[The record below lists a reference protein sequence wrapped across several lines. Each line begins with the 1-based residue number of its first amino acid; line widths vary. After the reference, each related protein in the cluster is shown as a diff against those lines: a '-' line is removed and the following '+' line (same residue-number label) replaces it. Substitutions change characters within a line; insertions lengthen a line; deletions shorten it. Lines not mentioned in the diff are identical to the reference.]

1 MNGCPE
7 RMKGLLREWGW
18 IARGGGCGTMYFFA
32 KQGVELHDEMIEEE
46 TTVALTVAVRAEL
59 EWGRPKVE
67 VAKSVVPVLLE
78 GLDETVKQNGI
89 FSTMRIVAETLEKMI
104 EGTFRI
110 PMDEIISQTVAD
122 RREQEQEHEMVRG
135 YSSQL
140 GK

>member
-1 MNGCPE
+1 LDSEGRRLRNDVF
-7 RMKGLLREWGW
+7 LRE
-18 IARGGGCGTMYFFA
+18 AGCGTSR
-32 KQGVELHDEMIEEE
+32 
-46 TTVALTVAVRAEL
+46 VRAEL